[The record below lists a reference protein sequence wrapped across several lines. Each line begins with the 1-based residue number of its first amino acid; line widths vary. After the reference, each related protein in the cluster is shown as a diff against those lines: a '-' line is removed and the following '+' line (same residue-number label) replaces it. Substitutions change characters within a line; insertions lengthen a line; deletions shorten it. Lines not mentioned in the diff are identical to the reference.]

1 MKKKILFFS
10 GSRSDYDL
18 IFPFYKLVK
27 KNRKFITN
35 LLITGT
41 NLDKKYC
48 NNKNNQFLKNKFFK
62 IKVPLKLS
70 DKKNFSKILSKYFL
84 EFYNFLYKTKP
95 DLVIIL
101 GDRYEALSFA
111 ICAKF
116 CNCKILHLH
125 GGEKTDGSLDNI
137 WRDVITRLSDY
148 HFTSLSSYKKK
159 VQEICRKPG
168 AVFNFGSI
176 GAYNVSNSKCKKI
189 FFNKKV
195 NKKILVSYHS
205 STSSISQSRKV
216 FLELL
221 KALTKFKKDLILFTY
236 PGHDLDSDFI
246 IKEIEKF
253 KKLNDNCVVIKKAT
267 RFNYSDLLNSFDIL
281 VGNSSAGI
289 IEAPSARIPT
299 LNIGNR
305 QKGRVFGPSV
315 FNVIGKNDLIYNKI
329 NYIFKKAK
337 INFKN
342 PYYKKNVLKNMYSRI
357 IKITK
362 KL

>member
-1 MKKKILFFS
+1 
-10 GSRSDYDL
+10 
-18 IFPFYKLVK
+18 
-27 KNRKFITN
+27 
-35 LLITGT
+35 
-41 NLDKKYC
+41 
-48 NNKNNQFLKNKFFK
+48 
-62 IKVPLKLS
+62 
-70 DKKNFSKILSKYFL
+70 
-84 EFYNFLYKTKP
+84 
-95 DLVIIL
+95 
-101 GDRYEALSFA
+101 
-111 ICAKF
+111 
-116 CNCKILHLH
+116 
-125 GGEKTDGSLDNI
+125 
-137 WRDVITRLSDY
+137 
-148 HFTSLSSYKKK
+148 
-159 VQEICRKPG
+159 
-168 AVFNFGSI
+168 
-176 GAYNVSNSKCKKI
+176 
-189 FFNKKV
+189 
-195 NKKILVSYHS
+195 
-205 STSSISQSRKV
+205 
-216 FLELL
+216 LL